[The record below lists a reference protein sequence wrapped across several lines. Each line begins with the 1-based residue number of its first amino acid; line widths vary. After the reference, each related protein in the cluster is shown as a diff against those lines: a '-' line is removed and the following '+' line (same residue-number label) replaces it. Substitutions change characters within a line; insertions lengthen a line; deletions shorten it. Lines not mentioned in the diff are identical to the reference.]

1 MSVVTIVPGDIR
13 IEVAS
18 GETLAQAAWRQ
29 GYHWPTTCW
38 GEMQCMV
45 CAAVVRG
52 GEDAAE
58 PATVEEEAAIS
69 ERMPRFRQQP
79 GTRLAC
85 QLRVRGEGLVIEKE
99 GVRAPFEIRSV

>member
-1 MSVVTIVPGDIR
+1 MPVVTIVPGNLE
-13 IEVAS
+13 IEVAA

-45 CAAVVRG
+45 CATVVRS
-52 GEDAAE
+52 GEAVPASAAE
-58 PATVEEEAAIS
+58 ETAIS

-85 QLRVRGEGLVIEKE
+85 QLLVTGDSLVVEKE
-99 GVRAPFEIRSV
+99 GVRLPADPGS

>member
-1 MSVVTIVPGDIR
+1 MPVVTILPGDIR
-13 IEVAS
+13 IAVES

-45 CAAVVRG
+45 CAATICS
-52 GEDAAE
+52 GEDAAT
-58 PATVEEEAAIS
+58 PATSEEEAAIS
-69 ERMPRFRQQP
+69 ERMPRFNQRP

-85 QLRVRGEGLVIEKE
+85 QLRVRGDGLVIEKQ
-99 GVRAPFEIRSV
+99 GVRRPCEPHIT